1 MDGIVSPPNV
11 YVEALPTNVVVLGD
25 GAFGK

>member
-1 MDGIVSPPNV
+1 MDRIVSSPNV
-11 YVEALPTNVVVLGD
+11 YVEDLPTNVVVLGD